1 MRLTR
6 MLLVGAALNL
16 WLGTA
21 YAVTGAQTAAQLNAR
36 YSNTPAQCVARTP
49 AFNCSGVLL
58 RSVSVPPNRPF
69 WAITDPGSSTLRF
82 DYVRKDRRPAPLNA
96 AAGYVLF
103 DRLTAVGLN
112 KAYQGTQTPASAAV
126 VQVNAEAAWAPA
138 QFAVQGLFYDVQR
151 PDGLPQAQRSQL
163 HYFNATGVWLPVL
176 RLQLDEPRGQ
186 VFGFSQQD
194 QLYEGYR
201 VTQRLNT
208 RYGKTELKCRNGHS
222 AFDCNGVLLR
232 SSGVGKFRTWNPSPY
247 SVKAGEVS
255 FSYLRRDASIRVVVW
270 PQGYLIRELSAP
282 ALYPLS
288 LGCLYAADGA
298 THYSGSANPCSF
310 RGWCEQMNPAVISPT
325 AWTAYTQD
333 NPYASCSFRT
343 DVSALKLMVDIR
355 RSVPGL
361 TGWNEVM
368 VNTWPQ
374 DIAPQLALEAFFFS
388 QTAHYLGEQPGV
400 EGLSGGQLFQ
410 SNYLE
415 DTGRFL
421 PLVKLDVLAANG
433 QPFTFDPNAQALQ

>member
-58 RSVSVPPNRPF
+58 RSVSVPPNRQF

-82 DYVRKDRRPAPLNA
+82 DYVRKDRMPAPLNA

-112 KAYQGTQTPASAAV
+112 KAYQGTQMPASAAV
-126 VQVNAEAAWAPA
+126 VQINTEAAQAPA
-138 QFAVQGLFYDVQR
+138 QLAIQGLFYDAQR
-151 PDGLPQAQRSQL
+151 PNGLRQAQRNQVD
-163 HYFNATGVWLPVL
+163 YFNATGVWLPVL
-176 RLQLDEPRGQ
+176 RLQFDEPRGQ

-194 QLYEGYR
+194 QLYDGYR
-201 VTQRLNT
+201 VTQRLNA
-208 RYGKTELKCRNGHS
+208 RYGQTALTCRNGQS

-232 SSGVGKFRTWNPSPY
+232 SSGVGAFRTWNPSPY
-247 SVKAGEVS
+247 SVKAGGVS
-255 FSYLRRDASIRVVVW
+255 FSYLRRDANIRVVVW
-270 PQGYLIRELSAP
+270 PQGYLIRELAAP
-282 ALYPLS
+282 VAYRLS
-288 LGCLYAADGA
+288 LGCLYAADA
-298 THYSGSANPCSF
+298 STHYSGSANPCTF
-310 RGWCEQMNPAVISPT
+310 RGWCEQMNPAVTST
-325 AWTAYTQD
+325 AAWTTFIRG
-333 NPYASCSFRT
+333 NPFSSCAFRA
-343 DVSALKLMVDIR
+343 DVSALKLMLDIR
-355 RSVPGL
+355 RNVPGL
-361 TGWNEVM
+361 TGWNEFM

-374 DIAPQLALEAFFFS
+374 NIAQKLPLEAFFYS
-388 QTAHYLGEQPGV
+388 QTAHYLGQQPGV
-400 EGLSGGQLFQ
+400 EGLSGGQSFQ

-433 QPFTFDPNAQALQ
+433 QPFSFDPNAQALQ